1 MATMPMLAGVGL
13 LVICCSSSSAMMM
26 MGGGDETPTPTPTP
40 TPTAGAGAGAK
51 TPEQE
56 KADEAKAA
64 LATLKA
70 DPNASAEDIV
80 DAENE
85 ADNAQALADAETEN
99 EPDNAQA
106 AAAPTF
112 DPPVVPTDE
121 ASEGKCYLSR
131 YTDIRLAYK
140 NDGTKALTNK
150 SGRNISCAMSDEEA
164 QCYLDRYSDAQAYAG
179 TDLNGARKHYYEVG
193 KVLGYDFV
201 CPPGKKEIG
210 CYMVNNPTIASGL
223 STGGWGRD
231 YNALQHWN
239 STGRAAG
246 LSYTCT

>member
-1 MATMPMLAGVGL
+1 MSMPMLAGVGL

-26 MGGGDETPTPTPTP
+26 MGGEETPTPTPTP
-40 TPTAGAGAGAK
+40 TPAAVAK
-51 TPEQE
+51 TPKQEQ
-56 KADEAKAA
+56 ADEAKAA
-64 LATLKA
+64 LAALKA
-70 DPNASAEDIV
+70 DP
-80 DAENE
+80 DATPDEITAAQTA
-85 ADNAQALADAETEN
+85 ADNAQTAADAETEN
-99 EPDNAQA
+99 EPDNDQA
-106 AAAPTF
+106 AAAAAAGPTF

-140 NDGTKALTNK
+140 NDGAKALTNK
-150 SGRNISCAMSDEEA
+150 SGRNISCVMSDEEA
-164 QCYLDRYSDAQAYAG
+164 QCYLNRYSDAQAYAG

-193 KVLGYDFV
+193 KALNYDFV
-201 CPPGKKEIG
+201 CPPGKKEIA
-210 CYMVNNPTIASGL
+210 CYMVNNPDMAAGL

-239 STGRAAG
+239 NTGRAAG